1 MLLDDIAL
9 VNLALALGAQESRV
23 GQDDAA
29 NGCTGFTRNHSRRHA
44 SHRVA
49 EQNRRGKSE
58 RFDKTNDVAC
68 VIAVQIPLKRRA
80 RLPVASGVWHYY
92 VVLIFK
98 SAR

>member
-1 MLLDDIAL
+1 
-9 VNLALALGAQESRV
+9 
-23 GQDDAA
+23 
-29 NGCTGFTRNHSRRHA
+29 
-44 SHRVA
+44 VA
-49 EQNRRGKSE
+49 EQNRSGKPE
-58 RFDKTNDVAC
+58 RFDKTNDIAC